1 MRLTPALVLGAV
13 VGFSVAVA
21 SCGAPPKMC
30 GPSNCTGCCDETGEC
45 LGGTAVFE
53 CGTGGAVCQT
63 CAGNEVC
70 AAGACGRF
78 DGGDYD
84 ANFPGPRDASVNF
97 DAGLFDAGP
106 MPVDAGV
113 DAGMMVDAGRPD
125 AGMMVDAGR
134 PDAGAMDAGVDAGM
148 MVDAGRPDAGQP
160 MDAGVDAGVMMPDAG
175 PPLSFMNDISPI
187 FGANCTSC
195 HPNRA
200 SYADVRARV
209 VPGNPNSSVIYQR
222 ITGLAGNPMPP
233 GAQLSNSDPAGTQL
247 IERWILQGAPNN

>member
-1 MRLTPALVLGAV
+1 MRWTPALVLGVV
-13 VGFSVAVA
+13 VGFSLAVA
-21 SCGAPPKMC
+21 SCGAPQKMC

-70 AAGACGRF
+70 AAGACARF

-84 ANFPGPRDASVNF
+84 ANFPGPRDASVSF

-106 MPVDAGV
+106 MPIDAGV

-125 AGMMVDAGR
+125 AGTMADAGR
-134 PDAGAMDAGVDAGM
+134 PDAGAMDAG
-148 MVDAGRPDAGQP
+148 
-160 MDAGVDAGVMMPDAG
+160 MDAGVDAGMMMPDAG

-187 FGANCTSC
+187 FAANCTTC

-200 SYADVRARV
+200 SYSDVRALV

-233 GAQLSNSDPAGTQL
+233 GAQLSNSDPAGTQR
-247 IERWILQGAPNN
+247 IERWIRQGAPNN